1 MSAKSHASAY
11 RKQLAAQICDHN
23 FVSLAL
29 CDFCVLN
36 HKPCFQMSDDNDKL
50 KCAEC
55 TCCGKSCVLLSWES
69 LNITQDNLREDVA
82 AEEVTHDALFKQLA
96 AVQVRLSWK

>member
-1 MSAKSHASAY
+1 MSAKSRASAY
-11 RKQLAAQICDHN
+11 RNQLAAQICDHN

-55 TCCGKSCVLLSWES
+55 TCQGKSCVSLSWEL
-69 LNITQDNLREDVA
+69 LNMTQDNLREDLAVDKA
-82 AEEVTHDALFKQLA
+82 KRDALVKQLA
-96 AVQVRLSWK
+96 ELQARVSQK

>member
-1 MSAKSHASAY
+1 
-11 RKQLAAQICDHN
+11 
-23 FVSLAL
+23 
-29 CDFCVLN
+29 
-36 HKPCFQMSDDNDKL
+36 MSDNNDKL

-55 TCCGKSCVLLSWES
+55 THHGKSCVSLSWEL

-96 AVQVRLSWK
+96 AVQVCLSQK